1 MQTMQVGESWQAS
14 WIRDNTGLEVQ
25 RTFSGGVTVRTERD
39 CFGRE
44 VRKSVRS
51 GGIEKGA
58 YRYQWGIANHLLSK
72 ENELTGTVT
81 RYDYDRFDFLIRQET
96 MQGSETDVIYR
107 MPDFV
112 GNLFETPD
120 KKDRKYGAG
129 GKLLED
135 PDCFYHYD
143 DEGNLIFR
151 EFKQLQETG
160 VKFDRKRME
169 KERGIRCLATGMGW
183 LYEWSSNGMLKKVI
197 RPDGRP
203 VEFRYDA
210 LGRRTA
216 KLYFGKVTRWVWD
229 GNVPIHEWGYKVTN
243 MQPDEEESAPPKEP
257 TEDITTWV
265 FEAGTFVPT
274 AKIQD
279 GKQYSIV
286 SDYLGTPIQMYDELG
301 NKTWDC
307 TLDIY
312 GKVTNFEG
320 SSLNECPF
328 RYQGQYADEET
339 ELYYNRFRYYSPQ
352 KGGYISKDPIGLN
365 GGEKLYN
372 YVYDPNSW
380 IDEYG
385 LVRNGHLAGNKHP
398 ITGVPFDSN
407 GFPDFSNYLY
417 SKGKNDVMITPT
429 GNRDLDFK
437 AANAKAGYTETPK
450 GYTWHHHQD
459 KGRMQLVETE
469 IHAKTGHTGG
479 FSLH

>member
-1 MQTMQVGESWQAS
+1 MAF
-14 WIRDNTGLEVQ
+14 GL
-25 RTFSGGVTVRTERD
+25 
-39 CFGRE
+39 
-44 VRKSVRS
+44 
-51 GGIEKGA
+51 A
-58 YRYQWGIANHLLSK
+58 
-72 ENELTGTVT
+72 
-81 RYDYDRFDFLIRQET
+81 
-96 MQGSETDVIYR
+96 
-107 MPDFV
+107 
-112 GNLFETPD
+112 
-120 KKDRKYGAG
+120 
-129 GKLLED
+129 D